1 MLFATLLLLADEA
14 SHSGGDHSHDH
25 VDHGHHAEH
34 LATDTILNIAEPA
47 GYMYPVI
54 ASVVVFLLVFGIL
67 ATVVWPKILGGLE
80 DRQQKIQGDIE
91 QAEQSRAEAEKAK
104 ADFEAQLAEARKQA
118 AETVA
123 QAKADAQRVADELRA
138 ANDAELTQLRTKAM
152 ADIESAKSAAVA
164 EIHAEAGA
172 LATAVASKILGREI
186 TVADQQQLVQESL
199 AEMKG

>member
-1 MLFATLLLLADEA
+1 MPFASLILTADDPRQIPMESSTGFASGAEGASAAADVMLYPA
-14 SHSGGDHSHDH
+14 
-25 VDHGHHAEH
+25 
-34 LATDTILNIAEPA
+34 IAA
-47 GYMYPVI
+47 V
-54 ASVVVFLLVFGIL
+54 VTFLVVFVIL
-67 ATVVWPKILGGLE
+67 AKLVWPKILGGLD
-80 DRQQKIQGDIE
+80 DRQKKIQGDIA

-104 ADFEAQLAEARKQA
+104 VDFEAQLAEARKQA

>member
-1 MLFATLLLLADEA
+1 MLFTSLLLLVGDAAHAAD
-14 SHSGGDHSHDH
+14 
-25 VDHGHHAEH
+25 DHGHGDHVEH
-34 LATDTILNIAEPA
+34 LSPDHIVNEIAKPAEYFFPMIATI
-47 GYMYPVI
+47 
-54 ASVVVFLLVFGIL
+54 VVFLLVFGIL

-91 QAEQSRAEAEKAK
+91 QAEQSRAEAEKAR

>member
-1 MLFATLLLLADEA
+1 MPFASLLLAAD
-14 SHSGGDHSHDH
+14 S
-25 VDHGHHAEH
+25 
-34 LATDTILNIAEPA
+34 ATTVPLTAALDNPA
-47 GYMYPVI
+47 GQMYPMI
-54 ASVVVFLLVFGIL
+54 ATVVVFLIVFGIL
-67 ATVVWPKILGGLE
+67 ATIVWPKILGGLE

-91 QAEQSRAEAEKAK
+91 QAEQSRAEAEQAK
-104 ADFEAQLAEARKQA
+104 ADFEAKLTEARKEA
-118 AETVA
+118 AETIA

>member
-80 DRQQKIQGDIE
+80 DRQQKI
-91 QAEQSRAEAEKAK
+91 KM
-104 ADFEAQLAEARKQA
+104 QA
-118 AETVA
+118 AFQQVLTRALFLVDLPVILPDWFCST
-123 QAKADAQRVADELRA
+123 AD
-138 ANDAELTQLRTKAM
+138 
-152 ADIESAKSAAVA
+152 
-164 EIHAEAGA
+164 
-172 LATAVASKILGREI
+172 
-186 TVADQQQLVQESL
+186 
-199 AEMKG
+199 

>member
-1 MLFATLLLLADEA
+1 MLFTSLLLFVGDAAHAAD
-14 SHSGGDHSHDH
+14 
-25 VDHGHHAEH
+25 DHGHGDHVEH
-34 LATDTILNIAEPA
+34 LSPDHIVTEITKPAEYFFPMIATI
-47 GYMYPVI
+47 
-54 ASVVVFLLVFGIL
+54 VVFLLVFAIL

-104 ADFEAQLAEARKQA
+104 ADFEAQLAEARKEA
-118 AETVA
+118 AETIA

>member
-1 MLFATLLLLADEA
+1 MPFASLILTADDPRQIPMESSTGFASGAEGASAAADVMLYPA
-14 SHSGGDHSHDH
+14 
-25 VDHGHHAEH
+25 
-34 LATDTILNIAEPA
+34 IAA
-47 GYMYPVI
+47 V
-54 ASVVVFLLVFGIL
+54 VTFLVVFVIL
-67 ATVVWPKILGGLE
+67 AKLVWPKILGGLE
-80 DRQQKIQGDIE
+80 DRQIKIQGDIA

>member
-1 MLFATLLLLADEA
+1 MPFASLLLAAD
-14 SHSGGDHSHDH
+14 S
-25 VDHGHHAEH
+25 
-34 LATDTILNIAEPA
+34 ATTVPLTAALDNPV
-47 GYMYPVI
+47 GQMYPMI
-54 ASVVVFLLVFGIL
+54 APWSSLIVFGIL

-91 QAEQSRAEAEKAK
+91 QAEQSRAEAEQAK
-104 ADFEAQLAEARKQA
+104 ADFEAKLTKARKEA
-118 AETVA
+118 AETIA

>member
-1 MLFATLLLLADEA
+1 MPFASLILTADDPRQIPMESSTGFASGAEGASAAADVMLYPA
-14 SHSGGDHSHDH
+14 
-25 VDHGHHAEH
+25 
-34 LATDTILNIAEPA
+34 IAA
-47 GYMYPVI
+47 V
-54 ASVVVFLLVFGIL
+54 VTFLVVFAIL
-67 ATVVWPKILGGLE
+67 AKLVWPKILGGLE

-164 EIHAEAGA
+164 EIHAEAGT

-186 TVADQQQLVQESL
+186 TVTDQQQLVQESL

>member
-1 MLFATLLLLADEA
+1 MPFASLLLAAD
-14 SHSGGDHSHDH
+14 S
-25 VDHGHHAEH
+25 
-34 LATDTILNIAEPA
+34 ATTVPLTAALDNPV
-47 GYMYPVI
+47 GQMYPMI
-54 ASVVVFLLVFGIL
+54 ATVVVFLIVFGIL

-91 QAEQSRAEAEKAK
+91 QAEQSRAEAEQAK
-104 ADFEAQLAEARKQA
+104 ADFEAKLTEARKEA
-118 AETVA
+118 AETIA
-123 QAKADAQRVADELRA
+123 QAKADAQRVADELCA

>member
-1 MLFATLLLLADEA
+1 MPFASLLLAADSA
-14 SHSGGDHSHDH
+14 NTVPLTAALDNPVGQ
-25 VDHGHHAEH
+25 
-34 LATDTILNIAEPA
+34 
-47 GYMYPVI
+47 MYPMI
-54 ASVVVFLLVFGIL
+54 ATVVVFLIVFGIL

-91 QAEQSRAEAEKAK
+91 QAEQSRAEAEQAK
-104 ADFEAQLAEARKQA
+104 ADFEAKLTEARKA
-118 AETVA
+118 A
-123 QAKADAQRVADELRA
+123 A
-138 ANDAELTQLRTKAM
+138 APITQLRTMAM

>member
-1 MLFATLLLLADEA
+1 MLFTSLLLLVGDAAHAAD
-14 SHSGGDHSHDH
+14 
-25 VDHGHHAEH
+25 DHGHGDHVEH
-34 LATDTILNIAEPA
+34 LSPDHIVNEIAKPAEYFFPMIATI
-47 GYMYPVI
+47 
-54 ASVVVFLLVFGIL
+54 VVFLLVFGIL

>member
-1 MLFATLLLLADEA
+1 MLFASLLLLADEA
-14 SHSGGDHSHDH
+14 AHAAGDHGHDH
-25 VDHGHHAEH
+25 GDHGHHAEH
-34 LATDTILNIAEPA
+34 LPLTGVLENPA
-47 GYMYPVI
+47 GQMYPVI
-54 ASVVVFLLVFGIL
+54 ATIVVFLLVFGIL

-164 EIHAEAGA
+164 EIHAEAGS